1 MVKQEDIA
9 RILNISR
16 TTVARALNGSENINP
31 ETKEKVL
38 KLSEELGY
46 SRNPISTSLAL
57 KKKKNIYAFIVKTRN
72 LNYSKEIKKGFKRA
86 QKEFEF
92 YKYQLNIIETDI
104 DKPEEQLDSLINILK
119 TEDVEGIIIT
129 PLLKEEIGKVKKDNP
144 KVTFIALDLPLD
156 KYTYSVC
163 SNYFKAGRITAD
175 ILLNV
180 LNKGDR
186 ILLIDTADDR
196 ISSKL
201 SFNGFL
207 SKVHESN
214 KCIVVGPIY
223 QENLKDNIEKLLDE
237 NLNNDIQGLYCSRFL
252 VDIVK
257 SVCKRNK
264 YNIKVVDNGAS
275 DITKEL
281 IRDNKIIATVAQK
294 YSDLGYLAAK
304 YMFEYLYKDIKPLKI
319 NNELDSV
326 ILFRESFT

>member
-1 MVKQEDIA
+1 M
-9 RILNISR
+9 
-16 TTVARALNGSENINP
+16 
-31 ETKEKVL
+31 
-38 KLSEELGY
+38 
-46 SRNPISTSLAL
+46 
-57 KKKKNIYAFIVKTRN
+57 
-72 LNYSKEIKKGFKRA
+72 
-86 QKEFEF
+86 
-92 YKYQLNIIETDI
+92 
-104 DKPEEQLDSLINILK
+104 
-119 TEDVEGIIIT
+119 
-129 PLLKEEIGKVKKDNP
+129 
-144 KVTFIALDLPLD
+144 
-156 KYTYSVC
+156 
-163 SNYFKAGRITAD
+163 
-175 ILLNV
+175 
-180 LNKGDR
+180 
-186 ILLIDTADDR
+186 
-196 ISSKL
+196 
-201 SFNGFL
+201 

-223 QENLKDNIEKLLDE
+223 QENIKDNIEKLLDE